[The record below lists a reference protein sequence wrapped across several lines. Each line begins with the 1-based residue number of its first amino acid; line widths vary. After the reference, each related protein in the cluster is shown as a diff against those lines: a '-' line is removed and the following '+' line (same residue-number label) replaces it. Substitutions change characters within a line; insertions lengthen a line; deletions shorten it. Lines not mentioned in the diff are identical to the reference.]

1 MDIHTP
7 PKDVTLNSSLRGDA
21 LNLNMDIHTSY
32 QTTEV

>member
-21 LNLNMDIHTSY
+21 LNMDIHTPY

>member
-21 LNLNMDIHTSY
+21 LNMDIHTSY